1 MHFDGTLRGLFSNPV
16 MTDKLTGEGIGLNKE
31 MSPLDI
37 KKLNEMYPCKS
48 TPINAAISLIG

>member
-37 KKLNEMYPCKS
+37 QKLNEMYPCKYCGK
-48 TPINAAISLIG
+48 L